1 MSGKR
6 YSFDGSNKIDN
17 VGRIREIVMKH
28 KQLILFACI
37 VLLASACA
45 TKRYGRMQPATGHEI
60 KSYSCEDIKIEISK
74 IDAFELQ
81 VAEGAE
87 FSGLSVLSFLGDLGI
102 GNTMEK
108 DAALKTAK
116 ERRVSLNNASATKNC
131 P

>member
-1 MSGKR
+1 
-6 YSFDGSNKIDN
+6 
-17 VGRIREIVMKH
+17 MKH

-45 TKRYGRMQPATGHEI
+45 TKRYGRMQPVTGHEI

-116 ERRVSLNNASATKNC
+116 ERRVSLNNASAMKNC